1 MGFGPRSVR
10 ITSLMV
16 RYPFQIEPSPRR
28 VLGNAHETL
37 RALPGASS
45 TSLQT
50 LRYSGA
56 SAPRTQQSDHSVR
69 IRAPCEHTTCG
80 GSPVETLPSH
90 SGPAMHRKTGNSWLA
105 PRLPLPDGALRLSP
119 E

>member
-16 RYPFQIEPSPRR
+16 RSPLQIEPSPRR
-28 VLGNAHETL
+28 VLGSAHETL
-37 RALPGASS
+37 RELLGASS

-56 SAPRTQQSDHSVR
+56 FALRRQQSDHSVR
-69 IRAPCEHTTCG
+69 TRAPCEHTTCG
-80 GSPVETLPSH
+80 GSPFETLPSPH
-90 SGPAMHRKTGNSWLA
+90 GPSMHRKTGNSWLA